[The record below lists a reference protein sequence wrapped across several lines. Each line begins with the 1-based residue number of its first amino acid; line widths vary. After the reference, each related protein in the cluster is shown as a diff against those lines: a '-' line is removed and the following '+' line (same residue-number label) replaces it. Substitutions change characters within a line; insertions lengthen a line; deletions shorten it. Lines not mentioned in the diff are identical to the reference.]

1 MYFPKRSL
9 TYEQPACRAVPRHRL
24 PYRQTAAVLQRQTC
38 TRTWLRPARGAV
50 SGSADRFERS
60 RRKIEQAVQTALSAA
75 EEQLTAIDWTAYDR
89 VFFLSKSIGTA
100 IAARYAVQHNIHPR
114 QVYYTPIEQA
124 LPYLDPTGIAFHGT
138 ADPWANTEMITNGCR
153 KIGIPLYLT
162 ENANHSMETGDTL
175 HDIFIL
181 HDIMDETAHWMDSLA

>member
-1 MYFPKRSL
+1 MSNKAWRIVALLFIVVPIIICIIISFIITYFPTSDVSL
-9 TYEQPACRAVPRHRL
+9 ILASDFL
-24 PYRQTAAVLQRQTC
+24 P
-38 TRTWLRPARGAV
+38 
-50 SGSADRFERS
+50 E
-60 RRKIEQAVQTALSAA
+60 KIEQAVQTALSAA
-75 EEQLTAIDWTAYDR
+75 EEQLATIDWTAYDR

-181 HDIMDETAHWMDSLA
+181 HDIMDETAHWMDSPA

>member
-1 MYFPKRSL
+1 M
-9 TYEQPACRAVPRHRL
+9 
-24 PYRQTAAVLQRQTC
+24 
-38 TRTWLRPARGAV
+38 
-50 SGSADRFERS
+50 
-60 RRKIEQAVQTALSAA
+60 QTALSAA

-181 HDIMDETAHWMDSLA
+181 HDIMDETAHWMDSTT